1 MLKGISPLIT
11 PELLKI
17 IAEMGHGD
25 ELVLADGN
33 FPAASI
39 GKRCVR
45 ADGHGCA
52 AGREALMPLFPLDD
66 FVEAPLAVMEVP
78 HGMFPEDK
86 APVWDAFRRAAAIDM
101 PDAKFE
107 MMEHDAFME
116 RARAAYAVVQT
127 GETALYGNIIIRK
140 GVVRLG

>member
-1 MLKGISPLIT
+1 MLKGISPVLS

-33 FPAASI
+33 FPGTSI

-45 ADGHGCA
+45 CDGHGCA
-52 AGREALMPLFPLDD
+52 QVMRAIVQLFPLDD
-66 FVEAPLAVMEVP
+66 FVKAPMAVMQVP
-78 HGMFPEDK
+78 EGMFPGDK
-86 APVWDAFRRAAAIDM
+86 APIWADFRAAADLDM
-101 PDAKFE
+101 PSAEFE

-116 RARAAYAVVQT
+116 RARNAYAVVQT

-140 GVVRLG
+140 GVVRA

>member
-1 MLKGISPLIT
+1 MLKGISPILS

-33 FPAASI
+33 FPGASI

-45 ADGHGCA
+45 CDGHGCA
-52 AGREALMPLFPLDD
+52 EVMRAIVQLFPLDD
-66 FVEAPLAVMEVP
+66 FVEKPLAVMQVP
-78 HGMFPEDK
+78 AGMFPGDR
-86 APVWDAFRRAAAIDM
+86 APVWQAFREAADTDLPAAQFD
-101 PDAKFE
+101 

-116 RARAAYAVVQT
+116 RAKNAYAVVQT

-140 GVVRLG
+140 GVVRL